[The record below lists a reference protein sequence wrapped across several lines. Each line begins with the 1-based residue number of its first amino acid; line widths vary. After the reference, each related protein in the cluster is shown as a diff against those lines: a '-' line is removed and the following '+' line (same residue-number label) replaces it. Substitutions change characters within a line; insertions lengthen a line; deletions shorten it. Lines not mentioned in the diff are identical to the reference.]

1 MSEIGRALVIAAGLL
16 SGAIVVSA
24 TFGSD
29 RYQLVPVSGATA
41 YRLDGLTGDVVV
53 CTPAFCRPLPT
64 LVPRDAAAQPGR
76 PAPGAPPPAQQ
87 APAQQAPGP
96 AADEAT

>member
-1 MSEIGRALVIAAGLL
+1 MIMGEIGRALVIAAALL
-16 SGAIVVSA
+16 SGAIVVSG

-29 RYQLVPVSGATA
+29 RYELVPAAGATA
-41 YRLDGLTGDVVV
+41 YRLDRLTGAVAV

-64 LVPRDAAAQPGR
+64 LVPRAAPAQAAK

-87 APAQQAPGP
+87 APGP
-96 AADEAT
+96 ASGEAT